1 MWLAKERTHLLS
13 TKLLTRMI
21 KLALISSALTQPLL
35 AQQEE
40 QNPNQTSTTN
50 NAIKAIEVPSYN
62 LPNNSDWNLHAVP
75 EDFYQSPYQINLFSA
90 EHGQDNQRLWSQTKS
105 VMAYGF
111 GVAGFILMLPED
123 ISKWDKEN
131 GVFSKW
137 TENVKEGPTW
147 DRDVWWLNWVGHP
160 YFGGVY
166 YQVAR
171 KSGYRQWD
179 AFLYSFTMS
188 TFYWEYG
195 IEAFAEV
202 PSMQDLVI
210 TPVLGWAYGEW
221 AYQKEMEIR
230 RTGGEVWGSRTLG
243 NISLFMLDPIDSAGK
258 GINNLFGTEVVKAGT
273 GGINFEKIPLPNGDF
288 EDQVQLSVNYQLGSG
303 KAYQAPTYQTGY
315 VSIKDPVDIGIIGLG
330 LNYGSFSPGNHWS
343 LEQGSANGWNL
354 GLYFSPT
361 FSLKLDYLKG
371 KLERQNSNSKET
383 FEQFNVAA
391 NYYFNV
397 DSDWRPFVSA
407 GAGEMLYAEDKEEK
421 GSSTFALNAGLGLHY
436 KINNNF
442 ALQLDAKRFF
452 ISKYSN
458 QDDVYNLSLIY
469 FFGDG
474 QK

>member
-1 MWLAKERTHLLS
+1 M
-13 TKLLTRMI
+13 KLLTRMI
-21 KLALISSALTQPLL
+21 KLALISCALTQPLI

-40 QNPNQTSTTN
+40 LNYLKTNASDAVTT
-50 NAIKAIEVPSYN
+50 IEVPSYN
-62 LPNNSDWNLHAVP
+62 VPSNSDWNLHPVP
-75 EDFYQSPYQINLFSA
+75 EDFYQSPYQVNLFSDK
-90 EHGQDNQRLWSQTKS
+90 HGQNSERLWSQTKS

-137 TENVKEGPTW
+137 TDNVKEGPTW

-221 AYQKEMEIR
+221 AYQKEMAIR
-230 RTGGEVWGSRTLG
+230 TSGGEVWGSKTLG
-243 NISLFMLDPIDSAGK
+243 NISLVLLDPIDAAGQ

-273 GGINFEKIPLPNGDF
+273 GGLNFAKMPLPNGEF

-303 KAYQAPTYQTGY
+303 KAYQAPTYQRNY
-315 VSIKDPVDIGIIGLG
+315 ISIKDPVDIGIIGLG
-330 LNYGSFSPGNHWS
+330 LNYGSLAPGNHWS
-343 LEQGSANGWNL
+343 LEQGNANGWNL
-354 GLYFSPT
+354 GLYFSPK

-371 KLERQNSNSKET
+371 KLDRKNSQLSET
-383 FEQFNVAA
+383 FEQFNLAA
-391 NYYFNV
+391 NYYFN
-397 DSDWRPFVSA
+397 SDGNLRPFVTA
-407 GAGEMLYAEDKEEK
+407 GAGEMLYAKNKDENGD
-421 GSSTFALNAGLGLHY
+421 STFALNTGLGLHY

-452 ISKYSN
+452 NSKYSN
-458 QDDVYNLSLIY
+458 HDDAYNLSLIY
-469 FFGDG
+469 FFGEG
-474 QK
+474 QR